1 VLFETPALV
10 CTTLILG
17 GVVLLAV
24 DRWPPA
30 TTQADP
36 SRFSWKTYLGIGL
49 AQCVAMIP
57 GVSRSGA
64 TIVGAMLMGVS
75 KRSAADFSFYLAMP
89 TMAGAFSYDL
99 YKTWDQLSADDAA
112 VIAVGFVAAFLAA
125 LVVVRRLLDFVSA
138 HGYAPFAWWRI
149 ALGIAGLVGLALFG

>member
-1 VLFETPALV
+1 
-10 CTTLILG
+10 
-17 GVVLLAV
+17 
-24 DRWPPA
+24 
-30 TTQADP
+30 
-36 SRFSWKTYLGIGL
+36 
-49 AQCVAMIP
+49 
-57 GVSRSGA
+57 
-64 TIVGAMLMGVS
+64 
-75 KRSAADFSFYLAMP
+75 MP